1 MFGVE
6 RKLKLGRNLFGEF
19 VVVVVVV
26 VAVVAV
32 VVAVVVVVAAGDAVV
47 GAAAAAAAAVCAY
60 GAWTLLGI
68 GQYMGGP
75 FAGTPGYRNW
85 PPFDIRMMSFCFWEL
100 PLLW

>member
-1 MFGVE
+1 MSRVYRKSVFGVE

-26 VAVVAV
+26 VVVVAV
-32 VVAVVVVVAAGDAVV
+32 VVAVVVVVVAAGDAVV
-47 GAAAAAAAAVCAY
+47 GAAAAAAVCAY

-75 FAGTPGYRNW
+75 FAGTPGL
-85 PPFDIRMMSFCFWEL
+85 S
-100 PLLW
+100 

>member
-1 MFGVE
+1 M
-6 RKLKLGRNLFGEF
+6 FGEF

-26 VAVVAV
+26 VVVVAV
-32 VVAVVVVVAAGDAVV
+32 VVAVVVVVVAAGDAVV
-47 GAAAAAAAAVCAY
+47 GAAAAAAVCAY

-85 PPFDIRMMSFCFWEL
+85 PPFDIRMMSFCLWEL